1 MLPCRH
7 HSEGADR
14 HLGCCGGRGGRRE
27 RRAAS
32 RGRPRSLGG
41 RDGSLSGHDIGAPYR
56 RRHRRRAGLGR
67 LGKRDALLGGTRDLP
82 VPSCAVPAELGGG
95 LHRRHPG
102 CGEFDDG
109 DRILKILHVLLRIE
123 WLKAVRRR
131 AFWVAVAAFTAF
143 TALPVIERVRNAHS
157 NPNAV
162 FAVPESWP
170 VILGTAGIGP
180 LFVGALMIL
189 LVAQEFS
196 WRTARQNVID
206 GLSKERFYA
215 GKIMLLAGLVVLF
228 MATPVLVGVAGTMLS
243 PGEGG
248 PGFIRSNDLGY
259 MGGLALGMLLFGSV
273 GLMLSVHLR
282 SSGAA
287 LGILFLYL
295 FVEEGVAR
303 LMLGTGRESLR
314 SAAEFLPFNVVEDLG
329 DDLVHYPE
337 VLAEVNA
344 ERAEGGLAPL
354 EFLDVE
360 VLAVAALAYSAFF
373 LGLSLLNMRRRD
385 L

>member
-1 MLPCRH
+1 M
-7 HSEGADR
+7 
-14 HLGCCGGRGGRRE
+14 
-27 RRAAS
+27 
-32 RGRPRSLGG
+32 
-41 RDGSLSGHDIGAPYR
+41 
-56 RRHRRRAGLGR
+56 
-67 LGKRDALLGGTRDLP
+67 
-82 VPSCAVPAELGGG
+82 
-95 LHRRHPG
+95 
-102 CGEFDDG
+102 
-109 DRILKILHVLLRIE
+109 KIVRVLLRIE
-123 WLKAVRRR
+123 RLKAVKRR
-131 AFWVAVAAFTAF
+131 AFWVVVAAFSVF
-143 TALPVIERVRNAHS
+143 TVLPVIERIRNAHS
-157 NPNAV
+157 NSNAV
-162 FAVPESWP
+162 FALPESWP
-170 VILGTAGIGP
+170 VILGTPAGIGP
-180 LFVGALMIL
+180 LFIGALMIL

-206 GLSKERFYA
+206 GLSKERFFT
-215 GKIMLLAGLVVLF
+215 GKVLLLAGLVLLF
-228 MATPVLVGVAGTMLS
+228 TATPVLIGVGGTILS
-243 PGEGG
+243 PGGG
-248 PGFIRSNDLGY
+248 DPGFIRSNDFGY
-259 MGGLALGMLLFGSV
+259 MGGLALGMLLFGSA

-282 SSGAA
+282 SAGAA

-314 SAAEFLPFNVVEDLG
+314 SVAEVLPFNVVEDLG

-360 VLAVAALAYSAFF
+360 VLAAAALAYSAFF

>member
-1 MLPCRH
+1 M
-7 HSEGADR
+7 
-14 HLGCCGGRGGRRE
+14 
-27 RRAAS
+27 
-32 RGRPRSLGG
+32 
-41 RDGSLSGHDIGAPYR
+41 
-56 RRHRRRAGLGR
+56 
-67 LGKRDALLGGTRDLP
+67 
-82 VPSCAVPAELGGG
+82 
-95 LHRRHPG
+95 
-102 CGEFDDG
+102 
-109 DRILKILHVLLRIE
+109 RILRVLLRIE

-131 AFWVAVAAFTAF
+131 AFWVAFAAFTAF
-143 TALPVIERVRNAHS
+143 TALPVIERVRNAHG

-162 FAVPESWP
+162 FALPESWP
-170 VILGTAGIGP
+170 VILGTAAGIGP
-180 LFVGALMIL
+180 LFIAALMIL

-215 GKIMLLAGLVVLF
+215 GKVMLLAGLVLLF
-228 MATPVLVGVAGTMLS
+228 TSAPVLIGVGGTMLS

-248 PGFIRSNDLGY
+248 PGFIRVSDFGQIS
-259 MGGLALGMLLFGSV
+259 GLVLGMLLFGSA

-314 SAAEFLPFNVVEDLG
+314 SVAEVLPFNVVEDLG

-360 VLAVAALAYSAFF
+360 VLAFAALAYSAFF

>member
-1 MLPCRH
+1 MFPCRH

-14 HLGCCGGRGGRRE
+14 HLGCGGGRGGRRE
-27 RRAAS
+27 RGAAS
-32 RGRPRSLGG
+32 RGRHRSLGG
-41 RDGSLSGHDIGAPYR
+41 LDGSLSGRDIGAPYR
-56 RRHRRRAGLGR
+56 RRARRYAGLGR
-67 LGKRDALLGGTRDLP
+67 LGERDTLFGGKWDLP

-95 LHRRHPG
+95 LHRRYPG

-109 DRILKILHVLLRIE
+109 DRILKILRVLLRIE

-143 TALPVIERVRNAHS
+143 TSLPVIERVRGAHS

-162 FAVPESWP
+162 FALPESWP
-170 VILGTAGIGP
+170 VVLGTAGIGP
-180 LFVGALMIL
+180 LFIAALMIL

-215 GKIMLLAGLVVLF
+215 GKVMLLAGLVLLF
-228 MATPVLVGVAGTMLS
+228 TSAPVLIGVGGTMLS

-248 PGFIRSNDLGY
+248 PGFIRASDFGY
-259 MGGLALGMLLFGSV
+259 ISGLVLGMLLFGSA

-282 SSGAA
+282 SSGAS

-295 FVEEGVAR
+295 FVEEGVAM

-314 SAAEFLPFNVVEDLG
+314 NVAEFLPFNVVEDLG
-329 DDLVHYPE
+329 DDLVHYPD

-344 ERAEGGLAPL
+344 ERAEAGLAPL

-360 VLAVAALAYSAFF
+360 MLAVAALAYTAFF

>member
-1 MLPCRH
+1 M
-7 HSEGADR
+7 
-14 HLGCCGGRGGRRE
+14 
-27 RRAAS
+27 
-32 RGRPRSLGG
+32 
-41 RDGSLSGHDIGAPYR
+41 
-56 RRHRRRAGLGR
+56 
-67 LGKRDALLGGTRDLP
+67 
-82 VPSCAVPAELGGG
+82 
-95 LHRRHPG
+95 
-102 CGEFDDG
+102 
-109 DRILKILHVLLRIE
+109 KILRVLLRIE
-123 WLKAVRRR
+123 WLKAVKRR
-131 AFWVAVAAFTAF
+131 AFWVVVAAFSAF
-143 TALPVIERVRNAHS
+143 IALPVIERVRNAHS

-162 FAVPESWP
+162 FALPESWP
-170 VILGTAGIGP
+170 VILGTAAGIGP
-180 LFVGALMIL
+180 LFIAALMIL

-215 GKIMLLAGLVVLF
+215 GKVMLLAGLVLLF
-228 MATPVLVGVAGTMLS
+228 TATPVLIGVGGTMLS

-248 PGFIRSNDLGY
+248 PGFLRSSDFGY
-259 MGGLALGMLLFGSV
+259 MIGLALGMLLFGSA

-303 LMLGTGRESLR
+303 LLLGTGRESLR
-314 SAAEFLPFNVVEDLG
+314 SVAEFLPFNVVEDLG

-344 ERAEGGLAPL
+344 ERAEGGLAPM

-360 VLAVAALAYSAFF
+360 VLAVAALTYTAFF